1 MDKGLWLSDTNFIS
15 LSDLKEQKHNPL
27 LGELYSSST
36 LGGFDP
42 ISFMGLM
49 PDPDPVLQK
58 TGDGIDVLRSLT
70 ADDKVLS
77 CMQNRK
83 LGTLKKQDYLFE
95 PGKLEDKE
103 PDSASKDIC
112 KKLVA
117 DLENINLYNIIAQ
130 ILDAPYYGQTPVE
143 IIWEPIDGV
152 LHISELKPRPVEWFA
167 YNEKYEP
174 VFSGDLMNEPVIP
187 EKLVIARHFPDAKN
201 PYGLRL
207 LSRCLWPVAI
217 KKGGIRFWTML
228 CERFGMPWVIG
239 KVGGA
244 DDKAKRDAALTQL
257 TSMVQNAVAVL
268 SKDAE
273 VDIHTL
279 TGKGGDLHPALI
291 RHCDTAIAR
300 VLQGQNLTNEGSGG
314 GNYSESKTS
323 KEALGDFQEADEQLV
338 VSFMNDLA
346 KIYTR
351 VNSEHALAPVFRY
364 REPEDY
370 IALADLDTK
379 LHTVGVRFTKDHFKR
394 KYRMKDD
401 EFELDSGRD
410 SDGGSDPDNGFSTNL
425 SSEQT
430 PDAFEQ
436 GNLESFCNDSAAN
449 AAEDTLETQKTILK
463 AIMASKDYEDATRK
477 ILELYPDLSFNR
489 FESLMEKALFN
500 STLFGMH
507 TVLQEGN
514 DD

>member
-1 MDKGLWLSDTNFIS
+1 MDKGLWLSENNFLS
-15 LSDLKEQKHNPL
+15 LSELENQKHSPL

-42 ISFMGLM
+42 VSFMGLM

-58 TGDGIDVLRSLT
+58 TGDGIDVLRTLT
-70 ADDKVLS
+70 ADDKVIS
-77 CMQNRK
+77 CIQNRK

-103 PDSASKDIC
+103 PDNDSKDIC
-112 KKLVA
+112 KKLVE
-117 DLENINLYNIIAQ
+117 DLGKVNFYNIIAQ

-143 IIWEPIDGV
+143 IIWESIDGV
-152 LHISELKPRPVEWFA
+152 LHISDLKPRPVEWFA
-167 YNEKYEP
+167 YNEKHEA
-174 VFSGDLMNEPVIP
+174 VFSGDLVNEPVIP

-217 KKGGIRFWTML
+217 KKGGIRFWTIL

-239 KVGGA
+239 KVGG
-244 DDKAKRDAALTQL
+244 DKAERDAALTQL
-257 TSMVQNAVAVL
+257 TSMVQNAVAVVGR
-268 SKDAE
+268 DAE
-273 VDIHTL
+273 VDIHTV

-323 KEALGDFQEADEQLV
+323 KEALGDFQEADEHLI

-351 VNSEHALAPVFRY
+351 VNSAHALAPSFRY

-370 IALADLDTK
+370 SALAELDVK
-379 LHTVGVRFTKDHFKR
+379 LHGVGVRFTKDHFKR

-401 EFELDSGRD
+401 EFELASE
-410 SDGGSDPDNGFSTNL
+410 GGDTPEPDENQSL
-425 SSEQT
+425 SSEFSSNKDKFT
-430 PDAFEQ
+430 PEQ
-436 GNLESFCNDSAAN
+436 AILEQFSTDLRDSALKGYP
-449 AAEDTLETQKTILK
+449 ED
-463 AIMASKDYEDATRK
+463 R
-477 ILELYPDLSFNR
+477 
-489 FESLMEKALFN
+489 ESAFRRN
-500 STLFGMH
+500 YGIR
-507 TVLQEGN
+507 
-514 DD
+514 

>member
-1 MDKGLWLSDTNFIS
+1 MDKGLWLSENNFIS
-15 LSDLKEQKHNPL
+15 LSELQSQKHNPL

-42 ISFMGLM
+42 VSFLGLM

-58 TGDGIDVLRSLT
+58 TGDGVEVLRTLT
-70 ADDKVLS
+70 ADDKVIS
-77 CMQNRK
+77 CIQNRK
-83 LGTLKKQDYLFE
+83 LGTLKKQDYAFE
-95 PGKLEDKE
+95 PGKPEDQE
-103 PDSASKDIC
+103 PDNASKDIC

-117 DLENINLYNIIAQ
+117 DLGNVNLYNVIAQ

-143 IIWEPIDGV
+143 IIWESIDGV
-152 LHISELKPRPVEWFA
+152 LRIANLKPRPVEWFA
-167 YNEKYEP
+167 YNEKHEP
-174 VFSGDLMNEPVIP
+174 VFSGDFLNESVIP

-217 KKGGIRFWTML
+217 KKGGIQFWVTL

-239 KVGGA
+239 KVGGK
-244 DDKAKRDAALTQL
+244 DDKAKRAAALTQL

-323 KEALGDFQEADEQLV
+323 KEALGDFQEADEHLV
-338 VSFMNDLA
+338 ASFMNDLA
-346 KIYTR
+346 KVYTR
-351 VNSEHALAPVFRY
+351 VNVNSEHALAPVFRY

-370 IALADLDTK
+370 ITLAELDSK
-379 LHTVGVRFTKDHFKR
+379 LHDVGVRFTKDHFTR
-394 KYRMKDD
+394 KYRLSDD
-401 EFELDSGRD
+401 EFELTSE
-410 SDGGSDPDNGFSTNL
+410 SDENQNL
-425 SSEQT
+425 SSEFSSSTDKFT
-430 PDAFEQ
+430 PEQ
-436 GNLESFCNDSAAN
+436 ANLERFSTGLRDC
-449 AAEDTLETQKTILK
+449 
-463 AIMASKDYEDATRK
+463 AIKDTRK
-477 ILELYPDLSFNR
+477 IEKTLLSIILDANSFEEAMIKLLESYPGLDVGN
-489 FESLMEKALFN
+489 MEELLEQGLLNAAVYGIY
-500 STLFGMH
+500 TEQ
-507 TVLQEGN
+507 QEGS

>member
-1 MDKGLWLSDTNFIS
+1 MDKGLWLSDTNFIA

-27 LGELYSSST
+27 LGELYSSAT

-103 PDSASKDIC
+103 PDNASKDIC
-112 KKLVA
+112 KKLVE
-117 DLENINLYNIIAQ
+117 DLGKINLYNTIAQ
-130 ILDAPYYGQTPVE
+130 VLDAPYYGQTPVE

-152 LHISELKPRPVEWFA
+152 LRISGLKPRPVEWFA

-217 KKGGIRFWTML
+217 KKGGIRFWTIL

-268 SKDAE
+268 SKDSE
-273 VDIHTL
+273 VDVHTL

-323 KEALGDFQEADEQLV
+323 KEALGDFQEADEHLA

-351 VNSEHALAPVFRY
+351 VNSAHALAPVFRY

-370 IALADLDTK
+370 SALAELDTK
-379 LHTVGVRFTKDHFKR
+379 LHEVGVRFTKVHFKR

-401 EFELDSGRD
+401 EFDLDSGSD
-410 SDGGSDPDNGFSTNL
+410 SDGGLDPDKNL
-425 SSEQT
+425 SSEFSGGQAR
-430 PDAFEQ
+430 DAFEQ
-436 GNLESFCNDSAAN
+436 GNIESFCNDLAAN
-449 AAEDTLETQKTILK
+449 ASEDTQTAQKTILK
-463 AIMASKDYEDATRK
+463 AIMASKDYDDAALR
-477 ILELYPDLSFNR
+477 ILELYPDLSFDR
-489 FESLMEKALFN
+489 FEGLMEKALFN

-507 TVLQEGN
+507 TAGQEG
-514 DD
+514 DDD

>member
-1 MDKGLWLSDTNFIS
+1 MNKGLWLSETNFIS
-15 LSDLKEQKHNPL
+15 LSDLKEQKQSPL
-27 LGELYSSST
+27 LGELYSSSS

-42 ISFMGLM
+42 VSFMGLM
-49 PDPDPVLQK
+49 PDPDPVLRK
-58 TGDGIDVLRSLT
+58 TGDGVEVLRSLT
-70 ADDKVLS
+70 ADDKVIS
-77 CMQNRK
+77 SMQNRK
-83 LGTLKKQDYLFE
+83 LGTLKKKNYLFE

-103 PDSASKDIC
+103 PDKASQDIC
-112 KKLVA
+112 KRLIE
-117 DLENINLYNIIAQ
+117 DLEKINLYNVIAQ

-143 IIWEPIDGV
+143 TIWESIDGV
-152 LHISELKPRPVEWFA
+152 LRISDLKPRPVEWFG
-167 YNEKYEP
+167 YNEKHEP
-174 VFSGDLMNEPVIP
+174 VFSGDLANEPVIP

-217 KKGGIRFWTML
+217 KKGGIQFWTML

-239 KVGGA
+239 KVGGV
-244 DDKAKRDAALTQL
+244 DDKTKRDVALTQL

-268 SKDAE
+268 SKDTE
-273 VDIHTL
+273 VDVHTL

-300 VLQGQNLTNEGSGG
+300 VLQGQNLTNEGGSTGS
-314 GNYSESKTS
+314 YAESKTS
-323 KEALGDFQEADEQLV
+323 KEAFGDFQEADETLV

-379 LHTVGVRFTKDHFKR
+379 LHKVGVRFTKDHFKR

-401 EFELDSGRD
+401 EFELDSNQD
-410 SDGGSDPDNGFSTNL
+410 PAGGSDPDNGFSSEL
-425 SSEQT
+425 SSGQT

-436 GNLESFCNDSAAN
+436 GNLESFCNDLVAN
-449 AAEDTLETQKTILK
+449 ASEDTQATQKTILQ
-463 AIMASKDYEDATRK
+463 AIMASKNYDDATRR
-477 ILELYPDLSFNR
+477 ILELYPDLSFDR
-489 FESLMEKALFN
+489 FEELMEKALFN

-507 TVLQEGN
+507 TAGQEGE